1 MREDLCTIPI
11 NEVFEPKDGC
21 PFCRMRDMLEDRMAT
36 YITGAA
42 MMEPNVRIET
52 NRLGFCNDHFNMILG
67 RGHRLSV
74 ALILESLLHDIEEE
88 LYTEEKKLPVKKALA
103 NGERRGK
110 SCFMCENIDKNMYH
124 MFSTVFKVWETEEDF
139 RKLYGDQTHICLP
152 HYRMVLTSAQK
163 GMARKHFPAF
173 AEETRRLSQNYIK
186 LVSKDVTHFC
196 RMHDYRN
203 QGQDWGTSRDSI
215 ERAIQFLTSREPTT
229 VGKASEKNR

>member
-1 MREDLCTIPI
+1 
-11 NEVFEPKDGC
+11 
-21 PFCRMRDMLEDRMAT
+21 
-36 YITGAA
+36 
-42 MMEPNVRIET
+42 MMEPDIRQET
-52 NRLGFCNDHFNMILG
+52 NRLGFCNTHYRRLLKQQKRLPLALMMESHLAEVQKTAFQKGLG
-67 RGHRLSV
+67 G
-74 ALILESLLHDIEEE
+74 
-88 LYTEEKKLPVKKALA
+88 KVKKP
-103 NGERRGK
+103 K
-110 SCFMCENIDKNMYH
+110 DKHTDTCFMCENIDKNMYH

-196 RMHDYRN
+196 RMHGYRN